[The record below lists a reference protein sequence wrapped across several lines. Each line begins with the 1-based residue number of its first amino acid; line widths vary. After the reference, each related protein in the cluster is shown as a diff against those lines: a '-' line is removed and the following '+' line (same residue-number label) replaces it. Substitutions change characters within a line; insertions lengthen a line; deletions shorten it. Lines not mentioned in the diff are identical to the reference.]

1 MPTRKASAVWEGGLK
16 TGTGNYNV
24 ESGSATGEYSF
35 ARFAEGGNASNPEEL
50 LAAAEASCYSMAF
63 SGALE
68 RNGTPPTRIATE
80 AACTVEKVGEG
91 FQITTMKL
99 DVRATNQ
106 QGVYALQTPLPRGGT
121 WVLSMTIKDGTAPA
135 TALITV
141 DRRGLISKVDVP
153 SSRSR
158 DGWVVPRA
166 ATQKDVE
173 AALAEGMLADSGE
186 RRGTLAGTAAV
197 GLPLGVLLAIA
208 ALRRRRVGVSAGV

>member
-1 MPTRKASAVWEGGLK
+1 MFTRKLLVTSALVLGA
-16 TGTGNYNV
+16 T
-24 ESGSATGEYSF
+24 SSANAGPPWISIEYPSNPHHETT
-35 ARFAEGGNASNPEEL
+35 RNASFLIRAYHHSVGIKSPI
-50 LAAAEASCYSMAF
+50 EATAI
-63 SGALE
+63 GVVDGK
-68 RNGTPPTRIATE
+68 R
-80 AACTVEKVGEG
+80 
-91 FQITTMKL
+91 QTMKL

-135 TALITV
+135 TALVTV

-173 AALAEGMLADSGE
+173 AALAEGMLADSGT
-186 RRGTLAGTAAV
+186 RRGALAGTAAV
-197 GLPLGVLLAIA
+197 GLPVGLMLAIA
-208 ALRRRRVGVSAGV
+208 ALRRRRVEARA